1 MPATPVM
8 PASLRMDP
16 ITPAARLRRVLYA
29 VRLDAAQKF
38 GSLEEMIARLA
49 RAFHEEDSVFLPV
62 FLATPGDRGLRPYR
76 EGNLP
81 VAGLGLHRFRPA
93 TLARLVGLVYRHRI
107 EVVHWN
113 FYSPLTNGYLW
124 ALTALAPRVR
134 HYFTDHNS
142 RDLPPAG
149 PGPRWKRLVKS
160 LFLKRYARVLGVSGF
175 VADCLRR
182 QEVWPEPAA
191 CPLFVNTER
200 FAPDDSARADVR
212 RRLGARNRVVLLTVG
227 QLIRAKGIDVVLRA
241 LAVLPEHV
249 VLWVVG
255 GGEEAR
261 ALEELAGELGIAGR
275 VRFLGLQSEVEPY
288 LQAADVFVCP
298 SRWAE
303 AAGLVNL
310 EAQACGLPVVA
321 SDVGGIPEYVADGRT
336 GLLFPAGDHR
346 RLTERLGRLIADV
359 GAARA
364 MGLAARQWVVD
375 RFSTDARLEE
385 YLDLYRCPR

>member
-1 MPATPVM
+1 MPATSAVPALPRVDPV
-8 PASLRMDP
+8 PPS
-16 ITPAARLRRVLYA
+16 RLRRVLYA
-29 VRLDAAQKF
+29 VRLDAGQKF

-49 RAFHEEDSVFLPV
+49 RAFHDADSVFVPV
-62 FLATPGDRGLRPYR
+62 FLAPPGPRGMQPYR

-93 TLARLVGLVYRHRI
+93 TLAHLVGLVYRHRI

-113 FYSPLTNGYLW
+113 FYPPLTNGYLW
-124 ALTALAPRVR
+124 ALTVLAPRVR
-134 HYFTDHNS
+134 HWFTDHNS
-142 RDLPPAG
+142 RDLPLAG
-149 PGPRWKRLVKS
+149 PGPCWKRLVKS
-160 LFLKRYARVLGVSGF
+160 LFLRRYARVLGVSRF
-175 VADCLRR
+175 VADCLREQR
-182 QEVWPEPAA
+182 AWPAPAA

-200 FAPDDSARADVR
+200 FAPSAATRAAVR
-212 RRLGARNRVVLLTVG
+212 RRLDAEGRVVLVAVAH
-227 QLIRAKGIDVVLRA
+227 LIRAKGIDVALRA
-241 LAVLPEHV
+241 LAELPERV
-249 VLWVVG
+249 VLWVAG
-255 GGEEAR
+255 GGEEAG
-261 ALEELAGELGIAGR
+261 ALENLAGELGVAGR

-346 RLTERLGRLIADV
+346 CLAEHVGRLLADPE
-359 GAARA
+359 AARG
-364 MGLAARQWVVD
+364 MGREARQWVVEH
-375 RFSTDARLEE
+375 FSAEARLGE
-385 YLDLYRCPR
+385 YLDLYRCPG